1 VDPFRPASPPEA
13 RTLAASTCNPA
24 PNCSGFR
31 PREAFLSPLWRLVS
45 DHLDAFLRNYSERHL
60 FTHGPLASHVEKVWN
75 DFLKCGDYNQ
85 GVVLPKCPGC
95 GTSLAVPYS
104 CKTRICPSCMTRR
117 AEDLAVTLGDILPRV
132 PYRHVVI
139 TFPRLMGIRH
149 RVREDPTLLRRLVRL
164 SVGVVTRELRREVRA
179 HRHRREELA
188 AALPG
193 VVAACQSA
201 GDCLQYHPH
210 IHALI
215 TDGVFLP
222 SGDFYGYLDWDSG
235 RLTGLLRD
243 SVLASF
249 TRLGLL
255 SPEAADTMKSWRVE
269 RSGFHVHV
277 ETRVDPDDREHLRT
291 LLKYLTRSPIALDRL
306 NYSEQTGQVT
316 YRTKKGATLH
326 YLHAV
331 DFLADLSQHVPP
343 RGRPILSHHGWF
355 ASALG
360 RLERRGQP
368 EPEGAP
374 TSPPPRRRTPWAR
387 LILRVWQVD
396 PEKCPRCGTQM
407 RRSRALLERHELV
420 RLLAHLRLGGYPA
433 RPPPAPLP
441 EAPPVTYGA
450 VSRKRPQP
458 PRAPLQPP
466 RPALEPPGD
475 DANQIPPGWED
486 WLD

>member
-1 VDPFRPASPPEA
+1 
-13 RTLAASTCNPA
+13 
-24 PNCSGFR
+24 
-31 PREAFLSPLWRLVS
+31 
-45 DHLDAFLRNYSERHL
+45 
-60 FTHGPLASHVEKVWN
+60 
-75 DFLKCGDYNQ
+75 
-85 GVVLPKCPGC
+85 
-95 GTSLAVPYS
+95 
-104 CKTRICPSCMTRR
+104 MTRR

-255 SPEAADTMKSWRVE
+255 SPEAADTMKSWPVE

-326 YLHAV
+326 TLERGRTGRV
-331 DFLADLSQHVPP
+331 DLRRRCFARNAAASAPDSGPVPP
-343 RGRPILSHHGWF
+343 LWGPSISWQTCLSMSPREGAPSCRTTAGSPAPWADWSDEASPSPKGLPPHPHPGDALPGPGSSSASGRWTRR
-355 ASALG
+355 SALG
-360 RLERRGQP
+360 AGPRCVAVGPCWSGTSWSASWPIYASEATRPDRLPLLYPR
-368 EPEGAP
+368 
-374 TSPPPRRRTPWAR
+374 PPR
-387 LILRVWQVD
+387 
-396 PEKCPRCGTQM
+396 
-407 RRSRALLERHELV
+407 
-420 RLLAHLRLGGYPA
+420 
-433 RPPPAPLP
+433 
-441 EAPPVTYGA
+441 
-450 VSRKRPQP
+450 
-458 PRAPLQPP
+458 
-466 RPALEPPGD
+466 
-475 DANQIPPGWED
+475 
-486 WLD
+486 